1 MISGKLLNNTVWW
14 LSKDG
19 LKIWI
24 ESRDLEQERF
34 IQKGYNIVHGRI
46 LHAMLDV
53 GELATSRLDSRK
65 GKNAW
70 VIKSQAMLDVYPE
83 LIEEI
88 QKKGIEEKKKKKTK
102 TVPSKKDT
110 ISSADINRKEPKR
123 ESVGETIGETVKGSD
138 TIEPKKSMDY
148 FDINRPYITWLKD
161 EIHKNGKIVITS
173 KNLKEK
179 MGEEFVGMHD
189 IRIHFGLK
197 KILSSIGIT
206 VECRSLKGESVVIM
220 KKIL

>member
-1 MISGKLLNNTVWW
+1 MISGKLPNNTVWW

-24 ESRDLEQERF
+24 ESRDLEQEKF
-34 IQKGYNIVHGRI
+34 SKKGYNVVHGRI
-46 LHAMLDV
+46 FHNRLDV

-70 VIKSQAMLDVYPE
+70 IIKLQAMLDLYPE

-88 QKKGIEEKKKKKTK
+88 KRKGDEEKKKKKMK
-102 TVPSKKDT
+102 MV
-110 ISSADINRKEPKR
+110 PKR
-123 ESVGETIGETVKGSD
+123 KTAISDIGINKEESRQETNESNEIMESS
-138 TIEPKKSMDY
+138 SMNY
-148 FDINRPYITWLKD
+148 FDLNRPYVTWIKD
-161 EIHKNGKIVITS
+161 EVDKNGKLVITS

-197 KILSSIGIT
+197 KILSSIGII
-206 VECRSLKGESVVIM
+206 VESRSLNGESVVIM
-220 KKIL
+220 KKVL